1 MATDG
6 ATTLS
11 FGQLGWTADRRM
23 AFAPH
28 AAAGLLP
35 GRVVSSAGTLAV
47 TEAGPAEVVIQ
58 RRFVRH
64 AADRTAFPAVG
75 DWLALEPLADQPLS
89 DQPRQMALRA
99 VLPRSG
105 AFIRQRLSDGQ
116 PQVLASNVDVAFLVS
131 GLDGD
136 LNLRRIE
143 RYLLLAL
150 DGDIT
155 PVVVLNKVDVAVD
168 LGRAVTEVHSV
179 AAGTRVVITSAID
192 GTGLDEMRTFLGSG
206 QTACLLGS
214 SGVGKST
221 ITNALLGEERQT
233 VKSLRE
239 DDSKGRHTTTH
250 RELFVLPG
258 GGLLIDTPGLRT
270 VGVLGESGAVE
281 ATFDEIGSLARN
293 CRFSDCQHDR
303 EPGCAVQ
310 AAIETGELA
319 PERFASHQKLEA
331 ERHSAEVRA
340 DDRARREAERR
351 LDKFYKRHKRALKQ
365 RENGGDRVDGDRWRR

>member
-1 MATDG
+1 MAPQG
-6 ATTLS
+6 STTLS
-11 FGQLGWTADRRM
+11 LAQLGWTADSKR

-35 GRVVSSAGTLAV
+35 GRVVTSEGPLAI
-47 TEAGPAEVVIQ
+47 TEAGPTEVVIQ
-58 RRFVRH
+58 RRFVRQ

-75 DWLALEPLADQPLS
+75 DWLALEPLAEQPRS
-89 DQPRQMALRA
+89 DHPRQMALRE

-116 PQVLASNVDVAFLVS
+116 PQVLASNVDVAFLVA
-131 GLDGD
+131 GLDYD
-136 LNLRRIE
+136 LNLRRLE
-143 RYLLLAL
+143 RYLVLAL
-150 DGDIT
+150 DGGVT
-155 PVVVLNKVDVAVD
+155 PVVVLNKADIAID

-179 AAGTRVVITSAID
+179 AAGTRVVVTSAVD
-192 GTGLDEMRTFLGSG
+192 GAGLDEMRAFLGPG

-221 ITNALLGEERQT
+221 ITNSLLGEARQT
-233 VKSLRE
+233 VKALRE

-250 RELFVLPG
+250 RELFALPG

-281 ATFDEIGSLARN
+281 ATFDEIGTLARA
-293 CRFSDCQHDR
+293 CRFNDCQHDR

-310 AAIETGELA
+310 AAIETGALA
-319 PERFASHQKLEA
+319 ADRLASHHKLEA
-331 ERHSAEVRA
+331 ERRSAEVRA

-365 RENGGDRVDGDRWRR
+365 RKDGDD